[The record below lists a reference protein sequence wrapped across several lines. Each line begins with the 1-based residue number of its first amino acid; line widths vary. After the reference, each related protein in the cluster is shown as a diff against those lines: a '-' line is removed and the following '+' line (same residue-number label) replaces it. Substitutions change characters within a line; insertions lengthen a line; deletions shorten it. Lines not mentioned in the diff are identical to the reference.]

1 MTKARCSGLT
11 LFWSITSTMATSLPA
26 CRPKETKA
34 ILPISTKRLN
44 TYGQKDRHESA
55 LCASA
60 SSSPYPPLPTG
71 SGPTRRSARGEPLGE
86 AAAPP
91 NAPQKPPLANRNQT
105 ATRAPLRF
113 ASGGLLR
120 ALLPARPNPRLP
132 PGPAAGPGAGGP
144 PPISA
149 SERERRGEAPP
160 APGPAVSPTATRPHH
175 DGRPRAEKEGGTRA
189 GRKPPSSRYCACA
202 EATFCS
208 PDAERLRRTPSPAR
222 GRSGMAARQYACAAL
237 CRTEEGRGPARHR
250 GVAERLRQL
259 SALAVVDV
267 YDDRDGHVVY
277 ILQDFIL

>member
-71 SGPTRRSARGEPLGE
+71 SGPTRISARGEQLGE

-91 NAPQKPPLANRNQT
+91 NAPQKPPLANRNQM

-175 DGRPRAEKEGGTRA
+175 DGRPRAEKEGGYSRRPEAAFEPLLRMRGGHVLLSRRRA
-189 GRKPPSSRYCACA
+189 PAQNAFPGSRPVGNGGVAIRMRGAVPDGGGSGSCAPSG
-202 EATFCS
+202 
-208 PDAERLRRTPSPAR
+208 R
-222 GRSGMAARQYACAAL
+222 GRTAPSAQCARCG
-237 CRTEEGRGPARHR
+237 GRM
-250 GVAERLRQL
+250 
-259 SALAVVDV
+259 
-267 YDDRDGHVVY
+267 
-277 ILQDFIL
+277 